1 MYQKVLVE
9 NVEKIDR
16 DLCFSLINFDTAY
29 YCDFDDRV
37 DVGALLKEIKC
48 DNLVIGIETN
58 NFFLES
64 LNSVVASSQYRVRKI
79 NSRESYIE
87 IYLTKE
93 EAFENHSLLTFLM
106 MVAETNDFVFIAI
119 DPVTGVDL
127 YDFKNRKLQVNTEWA
142 NIFIV
147 FNYDA
152 DSLII
157 FE

>member
-1 MYQKVLVE
+1 MYQKVAVE
-9 NVEKIDR
+9 NVEEIDR

-37 DVGALLKEIKC
+37 DVSALLKEIKC
-48 DNLVIGIETN
+48 DNLVIGIETH
-58 NFFLES
+58 NFFMES
-64 LNSVVASSQYRVRKI
+64 LNSVIASSHCRIRKI
-79 NSRESYIE
+79 NSRVSYIE
-87 IYLTKE
+87 VYLKKE
-93 EAFENHSLLTFLM
+93 EAVENQSLLAFLM

-119 DPVTGVDL
+119 DPHIEVDL
-127 YDFKNRKLQVNTEWA
+127 YDIKNRKLQVNTKWA
-142 NIFIV
+142 DIFIV